1 MAQTPWGLTISHSLQ
16 INKSHSRHWSF
27 YNLNTPVNLLKWWAI
42 EENNRKAAIKWE
54 LKHKYRQTGGKF
66 EKEAGDSKVMVQGL
80 FCFPIFYFLFCKCCI
95 EMEFK
100 GTKWDANLC
109 LRCYNQ
115 SELCLYEGFTA
126 NQNNGNDLVSVGT
139 LSPSKNGKKIT
150 WIVSESDPKVT
161 WSSLLGGDLKHG
173 RSASQPSVG
182 PPNLFH
188 QELGRRCSGA
198 PCGNSATASDDERRI
213 WIWCQGWF

>member
-139 LSPSKNGKKIT
+139 LSPSKNGKKNYLDSFRI
-150 WIVSESDPKVT
+150 
-161 WSSLLGGDLKHG
+161 WSKGYLVFS
-173 RSASQPSVG
+173 
-182 PPNLFH
+182 
-188 QELGRRCSGA
+188 LGRWSETWEKCLPTICGTAQSFPSGA
-198 PCGNSATASDDERRI
+198 GKKMLRSPLWQLSHCFRWWMLR
-213 WIWCQGWF
+213 